1 VVPTQTMATL
11 SDPRGSAE
19 WTIGVPFDPALR
31 GLPLWLQTAALDAGA
46 SGGVALSQAV
56 STVIQ

>member
-1 VVPTQTMATL
+1 MATL